1 MVVEADTL
9 EVLLTDID
17 PDIDGLRVDVTGCDN
32 DLEAVIEGI
41 VSVGFTDGDI
51 LALYDSEGVLLFNGL
66 SVV

>member
-1 MVVEADTL
+1 VVVEADTL

>member
-17 PDIDGLRVDVTGCDN
+17 PDIDGLRVDVTDCDN